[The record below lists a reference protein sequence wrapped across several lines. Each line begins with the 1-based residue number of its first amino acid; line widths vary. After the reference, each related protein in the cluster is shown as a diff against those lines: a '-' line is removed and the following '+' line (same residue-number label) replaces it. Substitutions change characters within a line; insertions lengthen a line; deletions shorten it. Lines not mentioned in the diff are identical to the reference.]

1 MTLSRETVA
10 AFGICALFVGL
21 SAAWPMDGAT
31 AGIRAIS
38 YSGVTFGVLVFFLA
52 VLPPRLGLPS
62 QVFIAMVSGSVF
74 GWLSTLTG
82 SEAFV
87 SDYLGILGTLFI
99 LLLKVV
105 IIPLIFVSVLCGVA
119 GVGDIRKLGSLGV
132 KTIVYFLSTTALA
145 VVSGIV
151 LVQLLHPGIGRES
164 LREIAQKEET
174 AEVAL
179 SLGQRIQ
186 QEILPAVIQN
196 PIMAGQ
202 SPIVIIFMALLLGA
216 ALASLGEKGEPA
228 LKVFKSLDDAFVAI
242 IGWVMLLAPAGV
254 FALMARVI
262 AELGVGYMVTLAKYC
277 GTVLGG
283 LTLHFLVVTCLLVP
297 LLAHMRPMRFLRA
310 MAPAFQLAFSTSSSN
325 ATLPVNMD
333 CVIRRAGADPNIA
346 GFVLPI
352 GATVNMDGTALY
364 VSVASIF
371 IGQVYGIDLTLQ
383 QQFMVFLT
391 AVLVSVGTAGI
402 PGASV
407 GLISIILTAV
417 GIPVEGLA
425 IVIGVDRLLDM
436 SRTVVNITGDAAGA
450 VILSHGEGK
459 LRPAESS

>member
-1 MTLSRETVA
+1 MNLSSGKLV
-10 AFGICALFVGL
+10 AFGAVALL
-21 SAAWPMDGAT
+21 
-31 AGIRAIS
+31 AGIA
-38 YSGVTFGVLVFFLA
+38 SGWPLDSAGAVFAAGGYAAVSFGVLVLFLA
-52 VLPPRLGLPS
+52 VLPPRMGLPS
-62 QVFIAMVSGSVF
+62 QVFVAMVTGTLA
-74 GWLSTLTG
+74 GWLSTFAG
-82 SEAFV
+82 AEAFV
-87 SDYLGILGTLFI
+87 SDYLGILGTLFV

-119 GVGDIRKLGSLGV
+119 GVGDARKLGSLGA
-132 KTIVYFLSTTALA
+132 KTIFYFLSTTALA
-145 VVSGIV
+145 VFTGIL
-151 LVQLLHPGIGRES
+151 LVQLLHPGLGRES
-164 LREIAQKEET
+164 LREVAQQEAQTET
-174 AEVAL
+174 AL
-179 SLGQRIQ
+179 NLGQRIQ
-186 QEILPAVIQN
+186 QEVLPGVIQN

-228 LKVFKSLDDAFVAI
+228 LRVFKSLDEAFVAI
-242 IGWVMLLAPAGV
+242 IGWIMFLAPAGV

-262 AELGVGYMVTLAKYC
+262 AELGVGYMLTLAKYC

-283 LTLHFLVVTCLLVP
+283 LTIHFLVISCVLIP
-297 LLAHMRPMRFLRA
+297 LFARMRPMRFLRA

-364 VSVASIF
+364 VSIASIF
-371 IGQVYGIDLTLQ
+371 IGQVYGINLSLQ

-407 GLISIILTAV
+407 GLISIILTTV
-417 GIPVEGLA
+417 GIPMEGLA

-459 LRPAESS
+459 LRSGES

>member
-1 MTLSRETVA
+1 MGSTGLKYVFFGVCGVVA
-10 AFGICALFVGL
+10 GL
-21 SAAWPMDGAT
+21 AGAWPLDSAQALTHAVGYGLLYFA
-31 AGIRAIS
+31 
-38 YSGVTFGVLVFFLA
+38 VLGLFL
-52 VLPPRLGLPS
+52 VLLPPRMGLPS
-62 QVFIAMVSGSVF
+62 QIFVAMLGGSAV
-74 GWLSTLTG
+74 GWAATVVG
-82 SEAFV
+82 AEAFV
-87 SDYLGILGTLFI
+87 SDYLGILGTLFL
-99 LLLKVV
+99 LLLKVA
-105 IIPLIFVSVLCGVA
+105 ITPLIFVSVLCGVA
-119 GVGDIRKLGSLGV
+119 GVGDARKLGTLGA
-132 KTIVYFLSTTALA
+132 KTIFYFLSTTALA
-145 VVSGIV
+145 VLTGIL
-151 LVQLLHPGIGRES
+151 LVQVLRPGLGGES
-164 LREIAQKEET
+164 LRELTQQVADSGT
-174 AEVAL
+174 AE
-179 SLGQRIQ
+179 SLGQQIQ
-186 QEILPAVIQN
+186 QDVLPAVIQN

-228 LKVFKSLDDAFVAI
+228 LKVFKSLDEAFVAI

-262 AELGVGYMVTLAKYC
+262 AELGVGYMATLAKYC

-283 LTLHFLVVTCLLVP
+283 LSIHFIVVTCILVP
-297 LLAHMRPMRFLRA
+297 LLARMRPMRFLSA
-310 MAPAFQLAFSTSSSN
+310 MLPAFQLAFSTSSSN

-333 CVIRRAGADPNIA
+333 CVVRRAGADPHIA

-352 GATVNMDGTALY
+352 GATINMDGTALY

-371 IGQVYGIDLTLQ
+371 IGQVYGIDLSLQ

-407 GLISIILTAV
+407 GLISIILSSV
-417 GIPVEGLA
+417 GIPIEGLA
-425 IVIGVDRLLDM
+425 IVVGVDRLLDM

-459 LRPAESS
+459 LRPVA